1 MQINNLYY
9 RYKMKH
15 TMFSFFD
22 VSQCFESAFAGVGC
36 LAVALSFATGAL
48 PLPLPFPLA
57 FGAPAFFNEFLN

>member
-1 MQINNLYY
+1 
-9 RYKMKH
+9 
-15 TMFSFFD
+15 MFSFFD

-36 LAVALSFATGAL
+36 LAFALSFATGAL